1 MLSQTE
7 YFLRRTPATVRLTRR
22 YHPLEGWVLEVVIEG
37 RTQVVVRL
45 DDGTTMR
52 IPRAWTDADAMPG
65 EPAGESVFTV
75 DALRELLER
84 VAVLRHGA

>member
-1 MLSQTE
+1 M
-7 YFLRRTPATVRLTRR
+7 
-22 YHPLEGWVLEVVIEG
+22 VIEG

-45 DDGTTMR
+45 DDGTAMR

-75 DALRELLER
+75 DALRELLNR
-84 VAVLRHGA
+84 VAALRHGA